1 MSTAEP
7 ASPVTSTA
15 ETAARGAA
23 WTIIASLLSR
33 GLGLVATLI
42 LIRFV
47 SPEDYGEVSAAT
59 VVVFTVNY
67 VTTLGVGI
75 YVISNRNTTREDMFH
90 STVIHVTLGV
100 LALLALWV
108 LRKPLSPL
116 FETPNMYRYVPG
128 LAAAA
133 FIDRV
138 AFMPER
144 VLIRALRFRLIS
156 MLRATAEVAFIV
168 AALGTAW
175 RGWGGMSIVVA
186 NVVRSGL
193 RGTAFVASVSWRD
206 WLQFVAVRWAV
217 VKKIASY
224 GFTVTMWGVAGY
236 AATRWD
242 NLLVSRFFGPAV
254 MATYNLAYN
263 LADIPAVHIGEQIAD
278 VMGASFAHMA
288 PDERRRTLLRSF
300 GVIGLV
306 TFPLA
311 LGIGVIAP
319 SLADLFLKAK
329 WAGAAPMLLLLSAL
343 SLSRPVYSA
352 LASFLVVEVGPRIV
366 AVTEWITLGVLM
378 GSIATFGRISPLW
391 TCGAVGFTFA
401 LRSLGLMYVAQ
412 TSSGIRFTRFLRE
425 LARPLLATVPM
436 VATAVGVRF
445 VLLRAGVRFPA
456 AILVSQIVAAIVVYV
471 GAAFIIA
478 PVPANE
484 VLTLV
489 RRRRDLGAD

>member
-1 MSTAEP
+1 M
-7 ASPVTSTA
+7 STA

-23 WTIIASLLSR
+23 WMIPASLLSR
-33 GLGLVATLI
+33 ALGLVATLT

-47 SPEDYGEVSAAT
+47 SPTDYGEVSAAA
-59 VVVFTVNY
+59 VVVWTVNQ
-67 VTTLGVGI
+67 VTTLGVGVYAI
-75 YVISNRNTTREDMFH
+75 ANRSATREDMFH
-90 STVIHVTLGV
+90 ATLIHVTLGV
-100 LALLALWV
+100 LALVALWF
-108 LRKPLSPL
+108 LRKPLSPV
-116 FETPNMYRYVPG
+116 FDTPNMYRYVPG

-133 FIDRV
+133 FIDRL

-144 VLIRALRFRLIS
+144 VAIRALRFRMIS
-156 MLRATAEVAFIV
+156 LLRATAEVAFVV
-168 AALGTAW
+168 AALATAW

-186 NVVRSGL
+186 NVVRSSL
-193 RGTAFVASVSWRD
+193 RGSAFVAFVSWRD
-206 WLQFVAVRWAV
+206 WLQVVAVRWAV
-217 VKKIASY
+217 VRKIASY
-224 GFTVTMWGVAGY
+224 GLTVALTGVAGY
-236 AATRWD
+236 AASRWD

-288 PDERRRTLLRSF
+288 PEERRTTLLRSF

-319 SLADLFLKAK
+319 SLADLFLNEK

-343 SLSRPVYSA
+343 SLSRPVYGA
-352 LASFLVVEVGPRIV
+352 LASFLLVEVGPRIL
-366 AVTEWITLGVLM
+366 AVTEWITLAVLM
-378 GSIATFGRISPLW
+378 GSISTFGRISPLW
-391 TCGAVGFTFA
+391 TCAAVGFTFA
-401 LRSLGLMYVAQ
+401 LRSLALMYLAQ
-412 TSSGIRFTRFLRE
+412 ASSGIRFMRFLRE

-436 VATAVGVRF
+436 VAAAVGVRF
-445 VLLRAGVRFPA
+445 ALRHAGVRFPGV
-456 AILVSQIVAAIVVYV
+456 ILVCQLFAAVLVYV
-471 GAAFIIA
+471 GAAFIVA

-489 RRRRDLGAD
+489 RRSRARP

>member
-1 MSTAEP
+1 MST
-7 ASPVTSTA
+7 T

-47 SPEDYGEVSAAT
+47 SPEDYGEVAAAT
-59 VVVFTVNY
+59 VVVFTINY
-67 VTTLGVGI
+67 ATTLGVGV
-75 YVISNRNTTREDMFH
+75 YVIAKRDATREDMFH
-90 STVIHVTLGV
+90 ATAIHVTLGV
-100 LALLALWV
+100 LALLACWV

-133 FIDRV
+133 FIDRL

-144 VLIRALRFRLIS
+144 VLVRALRFRLIS
-156 MLRATAEVAFIV
+156 MLRAAGEVAFVV

-193 RGTAFVASVSWRD
+193 RGSAFVASVSWRD
-206 WLQFVAVRWAV
+206 WLQVVAVRWAV
-217 VKKIASY
+217 VRKIASY
-224 GFTVTMWGVAGY
+224 GFTVTLTSIADY

-278 VMGASFAHMA
+278 VMGASFAHMS
-288 PDERRRTLLRSF
+288 PEERRSTLLRSF

-319 SLADLFLKAK
+319 SLADLFLNEK

-343 SLSRPVYSA
+343 SLSRPIFGV
-352 LASFLVVEVGPRIV
+352 LASFLVVEVGPRIL
-366 AVTEWITLGVLM
+366 AVSEWLTLAVLM
-378 GSIATFGRISPLW
+378 GSISTFGRISPLW
-391 TCGAVGFTFA
+391 TCAAVGFTFA

-412 TSSGIRFTRFLRE
+412 ASSGIRFTRFLGE

-436 VATAVGVRF
+436 VAAAVGVRF
-445 VLLRAGVRFPA
+445 VLLHAGVRFPGV
-456 AILVSQIVAAIVVYV
+456 ILGSRDRD
-471 GAAFIIA
+471 GH
-478 PVPANE
+478 PG
-484 VLTLV
+484 L
-489 RRRRDLGAD
+489 RRRCLHHRPGARQ

>member
-1 MSTAEP
+1 MSTAN
-7 ASPVTSTA
+7 
-15 ETAARGAA
+15 TAARGAA
-23 WTIIASLLSR
+23 WTILASLLSR

-42 LIRFV
+42 MIRFI

-75 YVISNRNTTREDMFH
+75 YVIANRSATREDMFH
-90 STVIHVTLGV
+90 ATVIHVALGV
-100 LALLALWV
+100 VALLALWV

-116 FETPNMYRYVPG
+116 FDTPNMYRYVPG
-128 LAAAA
+128 IAASA
-133 FIDRV
+133 FIDRL

-144 VLIRALRFRLIS
+144 VLVRGLRFRRIS
-156 MLRATAEVAFIV
+156 LVKAMAEVAFVV

-193 RGTAFVASVSWRD
+193 RGAVFVTSVSWKE
-206 WLQFVAVRWAV
+206 WLQFAAVRWAV

-224 GFTVTMWGVAGY
+224 GFTVTMWSVAGW
-236 AATRWD
+236 ASSRWD

-319 SLADLFLKAK
+319 SLGDLFLNAK

-343 SLSRPVYSA
+343 SLSRPIYGT
-352 LASFLVVEVGPRIV
+352 LASFLVVEAGPRIV
-366 AVTEWITLGVLM
+366 AITEWITVAVLM
-378 GSIATFGRISPLW
+378 GSISTFGRISPLW

-412 TSSGIRFTRFLRE
+412 KSSGIRFTRFLRE
-425 LARPLLATVPM
+425 LARPLLATLPM
-436 VATAVGVRF
+436 IAAAAGIRF
-445 VLLRAGVRFPA
+445 VLLHAGVHFPGV
-456 AILVSQIVAAIVVYV
+456 ILVSQILAAIPVYV
-471 GAAFIIA
+471 GAVFIIA

-484 VLTLV
+484 VLSLV
-489 RRRRDLGAD
+489 RRRRDKRHGLAGEPSGG